1 VNGWQIK
8 LRLHQNKRM
17 TTPRKLAAS
26 SAPKTAAK
34 PATRAAAAKPAARP
48 VAKPAAKPVA
58 KAPVKAAPKAAA
70 KPAVRAAAKPA
81 AKAPVK
87 AAPKA
92 AAKPA
97 AKAAAKAAKPAKVVI
112 DTTKRYKFLSGIDD
126 SNFCQRVSDH
136 LDAGY
141 ELAGS
146 PTMVVKGSTVY
157 VGQAIVRKATKKAVK
172 RKKK

>member
-1 VNGWQIK
+1 MNGWQIK
-8 LRLHQNKRM
+8 VGLHQNKHM
-17 TTPRKLAAS
+17 TTPRKPAAS

-34 PATRAAAAKPAARP
+34 PATRAAAAKP
-48 VAKPAAKPVA
+48 VAKTV
-58 KAPVKAAPKAAA
+58 
-70 KPAVRAAAKPA
+70 AKPA

-87 AAPKA
+87 AAAKPAAKAPVEAAPKA

-97 AKAAAKAAKPAKVVI
+97 PKAAKPAKVVI

-157 VGQAIVRKATKKAVK
+157 VGQAIVRKATKKVAK

>member
-1 VNGWQIK
+1 MRN
-8 LRLHQNKRM
+8 LPQNKSM
-17 TTPRKLAAS
+17 TTPRKPAAS

-34 PATRAAAAKPAARP
+34 PATRAAAAKPAARN
-48 VAKPAAKPVA
+48 VAKQAAKPVA
-58 KAPVKAAPKAAA
+58 KAPVKAAPK
-70 KPAVRAAAKPA
+70 VA

-87 AAPKA
+87 V
-92 AAKPA
+92 
-97 AKAAAKAAKPAKVVI
+97 AAKPAKAVI

-157 VGQAIVRKATKKAVK
+157 VGQAIVRKATKKAAK

>member
-1 VNGWQIK
+1 MP
-8 LRLHQNKRM
+8 RLPQNKSM
-17 TTPRKLAAS
+17 TTPRKPAAS

-34 PATRAAAAKPAARP
+34 PATRAAAAKP
-48 VAKPAAKPVA
+48 VAKTV
-58 KAPVKAAPKAAA
+58 
-70 KPAVRAAAKPA
+70 AKPA

-97 AKAAAKAAKPAKVVI
+97 VKAVAKAAPKAAAKPSAKAAPKAVKPVI
-112 DTTKRYKFLSGIDD
+112 DTTKRYKLLTGIDD
-126 SNFCQRVSDH
+126 ANFCQRVSDN

-146 PTMVVKGSTVY
+146 PVMVVKGSTVY
-157 VGQAIVRKATKKAVK
+157 VGQALVRKASKKAA
-172 RKKK
+172 KKKKK

>member
-1 VNGWQIK
+1 
-8 LRLHQNKRM
+8 M
-17 TTPRKLAAS
+17 TTPRKPAAS

-34 PATRAAAAKPAARP
+34 PATRAAAAKPVART
-48 VAKPAAKPVA
+48 
-58 KAPVKAAPKAAA
+58 
-70 KPAVRAAAKPA
+70 AAKPA

-92 AAKPA
+92 AAKP
-97 AKAAAKAAKPAKVVI
+97 AAKAAKPAKVVI

-146 PTMVVKGSTVY
+146 PTMVVKGATVY
-157 VGQAIVRKATKKAVK
+157 VGQAIVRKATKKVTK

>member
-1 VNGWQIK
+1 
-8 LRLHQNKRM
+8 M
-17 TTPRKLAAS
+17 TTPRKPAAS

-34 PATRAAAAKPAARP
+34 PATRAAAAKP
-48 VAKPAAKPVA
+48 VAKTV
-58 KAPVKAAPKAAA
+58 
-70 KPAVRAAAKPA
+70 AKPA

-97 AKAAAKAAKPAKVVI
+97 AKAPVKAAPKAAAKPAPKAAKPAKVVI

-157 VGQAIVRKATKKAVK
+157 VGQAIVRKATEKAAK

>member
-1 VNGWQIK
+1 
-8 LRLHQNKRM
+8 M
-17 TTPRKLAAS
+17 TTPRKPAAS
-26 SAPKTAAK
+26 S
-34 PATRAAAAKPAARP
+34 
-48 VAKPAAKPVA
+48 
-58 KAPVKAAPKAAA
+58 APKAAA
-70 KPAVRAAAKPA
+70 KPATRAVVAKPVARTAAKPA

-97 AKAAAKAAKPAKVVI
+97 AKAAPKVSAKPAAKGAKPAKVVI

-157 VGQAIVRKATKKAVK
+157 VGQAVVRKATKKSS
-172 RKKK
+172 KKKK

>member
-1 VNGWQIK
+1 
-8 LRLHQNKRM
+8 M
-17 TTPRKLAAS
+17 TTPRKPAAS

-34 PATRAAAAKPAARP
+34 PATRAAAAKP
-48 VAKPAAKPVA
+48 VAKP
-58 KAPVKAAPKAAA
+58 
-70 KPAVRAAAKPA
+70 AAKPA

-92 AAKPA
+92 ATKPA
-97 AKAAAKAAKPAKVVI
+97 VKTAPKAAAKPASKPAKPAKVVI

-157 VGQAIVRKATKKAVK
+157 VGQAIVRKATKKAAK

>member
-1 VNGWQIK
+1 
-8 LRLHQNKRM
+8 M
-17 TTPRKLAAS
+17 TTPRKPAAS

-34 PATRAAAAKPAARP
+34 PATRSAEPKP
-48 VAKPAAKPVA
+48 VAKP
-58 KAPVKAAPKAAA
+58 
-70 KPAVRAAAKPA
+70 
-81 AKAPVK
+81 
-87 AAPKA
+87 
-92 AAKPA
+92 
-97 AKAAAKAAKPAKVVI
+97 AAKPAKVVI

-157 VGQAIVRKATKKAVK
+157 VGQAVVRKATKKAAK

>member
-1 VNGWQIK
+1 MP
-8 LRLHQNKRM
+8 RLPQNKSM
-17 TTPRKLAAS
+17 TTPRKPAAS
-26 SAPKTAAK
+26 SAPKSAAK
-34 PATRAAAAKPAARP
+34 PATRAAAAKP
-48 VAKPAAKPVA
+48 VAKTV
-58 KAPVKAAPKAAA
+58 
-70 KPAVRAAAKPA
+70 AKPA

-97 AKAAAKAAKPAKVVI
+97 VKAAPKAAAKPSAKAAPKAVKPVI
-112 DTTKRYKFLSGIDD
+112 DTTKRYKLLTGIDD
-126 SNFCQRVSDH
+126 ANFCQRVSDN

-146 PTMVVKGSTVY
+146 PVMVVKGSTVY
-157 VGQAIVRKATKKAVK
+157 VGQALVRKATKKAAK

>member
-1 VNGWQIK
+1 
-8 LRLHQNKRM
+8 M
-17 TTPRKLAAS
+17 TTPRKPAAS

-34 PATRAAAAKPAARP
+34 PATRAAAAKPVARTA
-48 VAKPAAKPVA
+48 AKPAA
-58 KAPVKAAPKAAA
+58 KAPVKAAPK
-70 KPAVRAAAKPA
+70 VAAKPA

-92 AAKPA
+92 
-97 AKAAAKAAKPAKVVI
+97 AAKPAKVVI

-126 SNFCQRVSDH
+126 SNFCQRVGDH
-136 LDAGY
+136 LAAGY

-146 PTMVVKGSTVY
+146 PTMVIKGATVY
-157 VGQAIVRKATKKAVK
+157 AGQAVVRKATKKVTK

>member
-1 VNGWQIK
+1 
-8 LRLHQNKRM
+8 M
-17 TTPRKLAAS
+17 TTPRKPAAS

-34 PATRAAAAKPAARP
+34 PATRAAAAKPAA
-48 VAKPAAKPVA
+48 
-58 KAPVKAAPKAAA
+58 KAPAKAAP
-70 KPAVRAAAKPA
+70 
-81 AKAPVK
+81 
-87 AAPKA
+87 
-92 AAKPA
+92 
-97 AKAAAKAAKPAKVVI
+97 KAAKPAKVVI

-157 VGQAIVRKATKKAVK
+157 VGQAVVRKATKKAVK

>member
-1 VNGWQIK
+1 
-8 LRLHQNKRM
+8 M
-17 TTPRKLAAS
+17 TTPRKPAAS

-34 PATRAAAAKPAARP
+34 PATRAAA
-48 VAKPAAKPVA
+48 KPV
-58 KAPVKAAPKAAA
+58 
-70 KPAVRAAAKPA
+70 VRTAAKPA

-97 AKAAAKAAKPAKVVI
+97 AKAAAKPVKAVV
-112 DTTKRYKFLSGIDD
+112 DTTKRYKLLTGLDD
-126 SNFCQRVSDH
+126 ANFCQRVSDH

-146 PTMVVKGSTVY
+146 PVMTVKGATVF
-157 VGQAIVRKATKKAVK
+157 VGQALVRKATKKAAK
-172 RKKK
+172 PAKKGKK

>member
-1 VNGWQIK
+1 
-8 LRLHQNKRM
+8 M
-17 TTPRKLAAS
+17 TTPRKPAAS

-34 PATRAAAAKPAARP
+34 PATRAAAAKPVVKT
-48 VAKPAAKPVA
+48 VAKPTAKPVA

-70 KPAVRAAAKPA
+70 KPAV
-81 AKAPVK
+81 K

-92 AAKPA
+92 AAKPS
-97 AKAAAKAAKPAKVVI
+97 AKAAPKPAKPAKVVI

-157 VGQAIVRKATKKAVK
+157 VGQAIVRKATKKAAK

>member
-1 VNGWQIK
+1 
-8 LRLHQNKRM
+8 M
-17 TTPRKLAAS
+17 
-26 SAPKTAAK
+26 
-34 PATRAAAAKPAARP
+34 
-48 VAKPAAKPVA
+48 
-58 KAPVKAAPKAAA
+58 KAAPK
-70 KPAVRAAAKPA
+70 VAAKPA

-92 AAKPA
+92 
-97 AKAAAKAAKPAKVVI
+97 AAKPAKVVI

-146 PTMVVKGSTVY
+146 PTMVVKGATVY
-157 VGQAIVRKATKKAVK
+157 VGQAVVRKATKKVTK

>member
-1 VNGWQIK
+1 MNGWQIK
-8 LRLHQNKRM
+8 VGLHQNKHM
-17 TTPRKLAAS
+17 TTPRKPAAS

-34 PATRAAAAKPAARP
+34 PATRAAAAKP
-48 VAKPAAKPVA
+48 VAKTV
-58 KAPVKAAPKAAA
+58 
-70 KPAVRAAAKPA
+70 AKPA

-97 AKAAAKAAKPAKVVI
+97 PKAAKPAKVVI

-157 VGQAIVRKATKKAVK
+157 VGQAIVRKATKKVAK

>member
-1 VNGWQIK
+1 
-8 LRLHQNKRM
+8 M
-17 TTPRKLAAS
+17 TTPRKPAAS

-34 PATRAAAAKPAARP
+34 PAVRAAAKPAART
-48 VAKPAAKPVA
+48 VAKP
-58 KAPVKAAPKAAA
+58 AA

>member
-1 VNGWQIK
+1 
-8 LRLHQNKRM
+8 M
-17 TTPRKLAAS
+17 TTPRK
-26 SAPKTAAK
+26 
-34 PATRAAAAKPAARP
+34 PAA
-48 VAKPAAKPVA
+48 
-58 KAPVKAAPKAAA
+58 
-70 KPAVRAAAKPA
+70 RAAAKPA

-92 AAKPA
+92 AAK
-97 AKAAAKAAKPAKVVI
+97 AAAKPSKAVV
-112 DTTKRYKFLSGIDD
+112 DTTKRYKLLTGIDD

-141 ELAGS
+141 ELAGA

-157 VGQAIVRKATKKAVK
+157 VGQAIVRKATKKVAK

>member
-1 VNGWQIK
+1 
-8 LRLHQNKRM
+8 M
-17 TTPRKLAAS
+17 TTPRKPAAS

-34 PATRAAAAKPAARP
+34 PATRAAAAKP
-48 VAKPAAKPVA
+48 VAKTV
-58 KAPVKAAPKAAA
+58 
-70 KPAVRAAAKPA
+70 AKPA

-92 AAKPA
+92 APKAAAKPA
-97 AKAAAKAAKPAKVVI
+97 AKAAPKAVKPVI
-112 DTTKRYKFLSGIDD
+112 DTTKRYKLLTGLDD
-126 SNFCQRVSDH
+126 ANFCQRVSDN

-146 PTMVVKGSTVY
+146 PVMVVKGSTVY
-157 VGQAIVRKATKKAVK
+157 VGQALVRKATKKAAK

>member
-8 LRLHQNKRM
+8 VGLHQNKHM
-17 TTPRKLAAS
+17 TTPRKPAAS

-34 PATRAAAAKPAARP
+34 PATRAAAAKP
-48 VAKPAAKPVA
+48 VAKTV
-58 KAPVKAAPKAAA
+58 
-70 KPAVRAAAKPA
+70 AKPA

-97 AKAAAKAAKPAKVVI
+97 PKAAKPAKVVI

-157 VGQAIVRKATKKAVK
+157 VGQAIVRKATKKVAK

>member
-1 VNGWQIK
+1 
-8 LRLHQNKRM
+8 M
-17 TTPRKLAAS
+17 TTPRKPAAS

-34 PATRAAAAKPAARP
+34 PATRAAAAKPVAKT
-48 VAKPAAKPVA
+48 VAKPAAK
-58 KAPVKAAPKAAA
+58 APVK
-70 KPAVRAAAKPA
+70 AAAKPA

-97 AKAAAKAAKPAKVVI
+97 PKAAKPAKVVI

-157 VGQAIVRKATKKAVK
+157 VGQAIVRKSTKKAAK

>member
-1 VNGWQIK
+1 
-8 LRLHQNKRM
+8 M
-17 TTPRKLAAS
+17 TTPRKPAAS

-34 PATRAAAAKPAARP
+34 PATRAAAAKPVART
-48 VAKPAAKPVA
+48 
-58 KAPVKAAPKAAA
+58 
-70 KPAVRAAAKPA
+70 AAKPA

-92 AAKPA
+92 AAKPTAKAAPKAA
-97 AKAAAKAAKPAKVVI
+97 AKPAAKAAKPAKVVI

-157 VGQAIVRKATKKAVK
+157 VGQAIVRKATKKVTK

>member
-1 VNGWQIK
+1 MNGWKIK
-8 LRLHQNKRM
+8 VGLHQNKHM
-17 TTPRKLAAS
+17 TTPRKPAAS

-34 PATRAAAAKPAARP
+34 PATRAAAAKPVAKT
-48 VAKPAAKPVA
+48 VAKPAAKPAV
-58 KAPVKAAPKAAA
+58 KASVKAAPK
-70 KPAVRAAAKPA
+70 VA

-92 AAKPA
+92 APKAAAKPA
-97 AKAAAKAAKPAKVVI
+97 AKPAPKAAKPAKVVI

-157 VGQAIVRKATKKAVK
+157 VGQAIVRKATKKVAK